1 MFIKLKTAYAYKG
14 ETLNVGDVIAVD
26 NTLADSLL
34 RNGYAVCIDD
44 DDDDDEQEALLFGKR
59 TNYHNDIKPP
69 VGTDG
74 GGEPT
79 EGTDG
84 GSESTEGT
92 DGGSEPTE
100 GTGSGSEPTEAETI
114 PLGRSVK
121 KEKEGKK

>member
-44 DDDDDEQEALLFGKR
+44 DDDDDDDEQEALLFGKR

-84 GSESTEGT
+84 GSE
-92 DGGSEPTE
+92 PTE
-100 GTGSGSEPTEAETI
+100 GTSSGSEPTEAETI